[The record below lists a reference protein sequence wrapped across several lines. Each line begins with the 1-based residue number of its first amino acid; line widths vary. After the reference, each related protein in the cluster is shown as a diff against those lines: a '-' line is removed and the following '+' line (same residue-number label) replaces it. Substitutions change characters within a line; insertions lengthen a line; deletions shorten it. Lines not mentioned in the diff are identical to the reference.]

1 MRQEISGKT
10 VLIQDLSTQAES
22 LTDNVEELNRNIT
35 DHDKH
40 FQNVKEEAETKL
52 RYVSTTFNVKHEFKT
67 LIW

>member
-40 FQNVKEEAETKL
+40 FQKAKEEAETKL
-52 RYVSTTFNVKHEFKT
+52 RYVSTIFNLKQELKT
-67 LIW
+67 LI